1 MFKHIQDETEV
12 PQEAKE
18 VPVKSLQDAKTYCDF
33 YGPQDAYYLDDDP
46 PLLWVVPKGDC
57 GQNKSLSY

>member
-18 VPVKSLQDAKTYCDF
+18 VPVKNLQDAKTYCDF
-33 YGPQDAYYLDDDP
+33 YGPQEAYYLDDDP
-46 PLLWVVPKGDC
+46 PLLWVVPKC
-57 GQNKSLSY
+57 